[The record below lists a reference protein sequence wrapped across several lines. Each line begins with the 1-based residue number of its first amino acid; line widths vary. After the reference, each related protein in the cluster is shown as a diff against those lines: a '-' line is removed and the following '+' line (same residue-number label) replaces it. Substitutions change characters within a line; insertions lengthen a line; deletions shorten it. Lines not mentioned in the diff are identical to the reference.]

1 MSPGSRDRG
10 TGLENAEEWTR
21 LLTLLSNCLKHPDAE
36 LEAAISDGTLED
48 ELGALTGRLGV
59 ERSSSVPEAPDSDLT
74 ADYEALFGAL
84 REPFAP
90 PAASPY
96 KEWYG
101 DREGGLMDGPPAA
114 RMEDRLERLEVSI
127 PDPYP
132 PDHVAVQLEY
142 ASLLAETGSIDELA
156 AFVDA
161 ELDWVDALG
170 TTVTQAAAEAPFHRY
185 CVSVLVTTV
194 ERLRDEFGIDGPSEN
209 EIEQMIDR
217 TTARRI

>member
-96 KEWYG
+96 KEWYA
-101 DREGGLMDGPPAA
+101 DRDGGLMDGPPAV
-114 RMEDRLERLEVSI
+114 RMEDRLERLDVSI

-132 PDHVAVQLEY
+132 ADHVAVQLEY
-142 ASLLAETGSIDELA
+142 ASLLAETGSIEELA
-156 AFVDA
+156 AFVET
-161 ELDWVDALG
+161 ELDWIDALE
-170 TTVTQAAAEAPFHRY
+170 TKVAEAAAEAPVHQY
-185 CVSVLVTTV
+185 CVAELLNALR
-194 ERLRDEFGIDGPSEN
+194 RLRDEVGIAGPSES
-209 EIEQMIDR
+209 EIGRMIDR
-217 TTARRI
+217 TKSGRR